1 MTTGFRPAAWLP
13 QATAQHSLGVVLSRL
28 ELLTPTLSVWCSNQ
42 LSYRTVMELCVA
54 RNLVLHLLYS
64 FINKG
69 VAKEECGNHGPA
81 CLLQYLTSLPDSPAV
96 SGGMEPF
103 PVFSAVLL
111 YIAISRLHKA
121 LQKGGVPAAPSGTA
135 TLLRLSPNHQFCP
148 RPTLAVTDFRHP
160 RLSWLDGRCVQGP
173 GTYSPRHG

>member
-1 MTTGFRPAAWLP
+1 MLQILQPR
-13 QATAQHSLGVVLSRL
+13 VVLSRL

-42 LSYRTVMELCVA
+42 LSYRTVMELCMA
-54 RNLVLHLLYS
+54 RNTLDLLFQVLHLLYGYRQSVDKEQSKSTRGHRTSEKKKFSSLS
-64 FINKG
+64 FPFRIPN
-69 VAKEECGNHGPA
+69 NIDT
-81 CLLQYLTSLPDSPAV
+81 LL
-96 SGGMEPF
+96 F
-103 PVFSAVLL
+103 IF
-111 YIAISRLHKA
+111 KA

>member
-1 MTTGFRPAAWLP
+1 MHRSSLLSLP
-13 QATAQHSLGVVLSRL
+13 PNWGEMLQILQPRVVLSRL

-69 VAKEECGNHGPA
+69 VAKEECGNIGPA

-96 SGGMEPF
+96 SSGKEPF
-103 PVFSAVLL
+103 PVFSAVL
-111 YIAISRLHKA
+111 YI
-121 LQKGGVPAAPSGTA
+121 
-135 TLLRLSPNHQFCP
+135 
-148 RPTLAVTDFRHP
+148 
-160 RLSWLDGRCVQGP
+160 
-173 GTYSPRHG
+173 Y

>member
-69 VAKEECGNHGPA
+69 VAKEECGNPGPA

-96 SGGMEPF
+96 SGGKEPF
-103 PVFSAVLL
+103 PIFQCRSLIYC
-111 YIAISRLHKA
+111 YIS
-121 LQKGGVPAAPSGTA
+121 S
-135 TLLRLSPNHQFCP
+135 S
-148 RPTLAVTDFRHP
+148 
-160 RLSWLDGRCVQGP
+160 
-173 GTYSPRHG
+173 

>member
-103 PVFSAVLL
+103 PIFQCRSLIYC
-111 YIAISRLHKA
+111 YI
-121 LQKGGVPAAPSGTA
+121 PS
-135 TLLRLSPNHQFCP
+135 S
-148 RPTLAVTDFRHP
+148 
-160 RLSWLDGRCVQGP
+160 
-173 GTYSPRHG
+173 